1 MAWTREA
8 GVALSG
14 KRHPMT
20 NARDIPIPERATD
33 PIESDADGR
42 VDLERDISNGPL
54 PMTDAEPDVGL
65 SQKGTD
71 ADAVLRR
78 ETEI

>member
-1 MAWTREA
+1 MTKHHAPPPPN
-8 GVALSG
+8 
-14 KRHPMT
+14 RHPDS
-20 NARDIPIPERATD
+20 AEPAPDAPAAFDRDA
-33 PIESDADGR
+33 
-42 VDLERDISNGPL
+42 SNEPL
-54 PMTDAEPDVGL
+54 PVFDGEPDVGL

>member
-1 MAWTREA
+1 
-8 GVALSG
+8 
-14 KRHPMT
+14 MT
-20 NARDIPIPERATD
+20 NTRAIQPPKHDPDSVAPGPDGPRDRDRDGSNEPLPV
-33 PIESDADGR
+33 SDAD
-42 VDLERDISNGPL
+42 
-54 PMTDAEPDVGL
+54 PDVGL